1 MTTNLKFII
10 VDDDPFNNRICSMI
24 IKGTLG
30 EADIQSFTLP
40 EEALSF
46 IQDEYSEM
54 LVPAILFL
62 DINMPTLTGWEFLE
76 KYEDFNEKIKQK
88 ITIYILS
95 SSIDQ
100 PDKDKADANKYIKDF
115 ISKPLN
121 RDAIRLITEN
131 KILELGSVN
140 SK

>member
-1 MTTNLKFII
+1 MNTNLKFII

-46 IQDEYSEM
+46 IQNEYSGM
-54 LVPAILFL
+54 LVPVILFL

-76 KYEDFNEKIKQK
+76 KYENFNEKIKEK

-100 PDKDKADANKYIKDF
+100 PDKDKADANKYIKEF

-121 RDAIRLITEN
+121 RDAIHSITEN
-131 KILELGSVN
+131 KLLELRSAN
-140 SK
+140 FK